1 MEVTSWSLEKK
12 TLTNRQISMRRIR
25 FDLYTQRHD
34 ILVAKNGSLQCEK
47 LNNKRKKKKHKE
59 SKQEK
64 QPFLLLLDYN
74 I

>member
-47 LNNKRKKKKHKE
+47 LNNKRKKKKT
-59 SKQEK
+59 
-64 QPFLLLLDYN
+64 
-74 I
+74 